1 MHHIVLTSI
10 SSLPV
15 KDSMVK
21 GVWDRMKRESLL
33 SASSR
38 SLKTFCSPRMLMFSR
53 RPGLNETEFT
63 VTESKVLLDRLATAI
78 LKEVKYILIKF
89 L

>member
-1 MHHIVLTSI
+1 MIVALTNI

-21 GVWDRMKRESLL
+21 GLWDRIKSESLL

-38 SLKTFCSPRMLMFSR
+38 SLETSCWTSMLMFSR
-53 RPGLNETEFT
+53 SPGLNETEFT
-63 VTESKVLLDRLATAI
+63 DTESKELLDRLATAI
-78 LKEVKYILIKF
+78 LQEITYG
-89 L
+89 